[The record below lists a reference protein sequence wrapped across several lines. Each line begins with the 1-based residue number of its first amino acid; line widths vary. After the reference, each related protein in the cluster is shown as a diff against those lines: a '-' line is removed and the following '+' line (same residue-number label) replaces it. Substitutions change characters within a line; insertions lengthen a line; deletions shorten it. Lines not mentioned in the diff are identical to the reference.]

1 VRSEFGKGV
10 RFVIRLPLSL
20 AISRALLMSVG
31 EETYAVPIGG
41 VQGIGRVPAADLARL
56 AASDEPSYEYGG
68 ERYDVRYVGTLLGI
82 PVPDS
87 FEARNLPVILTAYT
101 EGLGGAERR
110 VALVCDQLQGNRE
123 IVSKQVGPQVGAID
137 GMAGATIMPDG
148 EVVLILDLAGLLR
161 AAAQRATLQPI
172 AAPVDAEPERGVD
185 ALTVMVV
192 DDSITMRRVAER
204 LLTRNGYGVVTAKDG
219 MDAMAQLQGERPDV
233 MLLDI
238 EMPRVDGFEVA
249 TYVRNTAEL
258 ADLPIIMITSRSGD
272 KHRERAAR
280 IGVNRYLIK
289 PYQEAQL
296 LSEIESVLGEMQE
309 AGHG

>member
-1 VRSEFGKGV
+1 
-10 RFVIRLPLSL
+10 
-20 AISRALLMSVG
+20 
-31 EETYAVPIGG
+31 
-41 VQGIGRVPAADLARL
+41 
-56 AASDEPSYEYGG
+56 
-68 ERYDVRYVGTLLGI
+68 
-82 PVPDS
+82 
-87 FEARNLPVILTAYT
+87 
-101 EGLGGAERR
+101 
-110 VALVCDQLQGNRE
+110 
-123 IVSKQVGPQVGAID
+123 
-137 GMAGATIMPDG
+137 MPDG